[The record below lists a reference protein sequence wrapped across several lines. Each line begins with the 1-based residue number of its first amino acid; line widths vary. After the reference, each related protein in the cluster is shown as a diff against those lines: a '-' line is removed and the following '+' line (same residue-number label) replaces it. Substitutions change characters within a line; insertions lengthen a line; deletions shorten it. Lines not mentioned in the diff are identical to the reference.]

1 MRKGVLSMEI
11 RVDKVFVGKAKPD
24 MSTVAFGTYFTDHMF
39 LMDYDPENGWHDAR
53 IVPYGPLQIYPSSTI
68 IQYASEVF
76 EGLKAYRTPN
86 GEVQLFRPDENAK
99 RMNNSAERM
108 ALPTMPVEMQIE
120 AMKAL
125 VEVDKDWVPSGD
137 GQSLYLRPY
146 MFANDL
152 DIALH
157 PYKKV
162 VYGIIACPVGSYF
175 PGGLKPAPLMLE
187 MDDVRAVRGGTGFA
201 KCGGNYAGAMHAGKN
216 ADDKGYSQVL
226 WIDGVERKYVEE
238 AGGMNVMFKI
248 DGKIVTPQLN
258 GSVLPGITRKSAIE
272 LLKSQG
278 WEVEERLVP
287 VTELLEGIKSGA
299 VEEAWMI
306 GTAAVVCP
314 IGEFAY
320 DGESYIVNNGE
331 IGETTQKL
339 YDDLTAIQWGKTEDT
354 FGWTVKVD

>member
-1 MRKGVLSMEI
+1 MEI

-24 MSTVAFGTYFTDHMF
+24 MDTVAFGTYFTDHMF

-76 EGLKAYRTPN
+76 EGLKAYRTPA
-86 GEVQLFRPDENAK
+86 GDIQLFRPDENAK

-108 ALPTMPVEMQIE
+108 ALPTMPVEMQVE

-125 VEVDKDWVPSGD
+125 VEVEKDWVPSGD

-175 PGGLKPAPLMLE
+175 PGIYTPVTGMLGTHHVSSGMGL
-187 MDDVRAVRGGTGFA
+187 
-201 KCGGNYAGAMHAGKN
+201 
-216 ADDKGYSQVL
+216 
-226 WIDGVERKYVEE
+226 
-238 AGGMNVMFKI
+238 
-248 DGKIVTPQLN
+248 IVT
-258 GSVLPGITRKSAIE
+258 GG
-272 LLKSQG
+272 
-278 WEVEERLVP
+278 
-287 VTELLEGIKSGA
+287 
-299 VEEAWMI
+299 EA
-306 GTAAVVCP
+306 AAVKQLSQHLSVSLFDF
-314 IGEFAY
+314 I
-320 DGESYIVNNGE
+320 
-331 IGETTQKL
+331 L
-339 YDDLTAIQWGKTEDT
+339 L
-354 FGWTVKVD
+354 